1 MSQSPTLSSSDH
13 STRSGPDLRPLV
25 VRTNGSA
32 IEAVYGLI
40 LATSVIAV
48 SYDAS
53 DAGRVALAVVVT
65 AVAFWLA
72 HVYAHLLGR
81 DVSEGRAPTRAEIAG
96 ALREHWSLV
105 AVVVPLVLVLCLG
118 AVGAIPDRAAI
129 VAATAV
135 GLVELAAAGA
145 YAAVIRGGKPPRV
158 IVSAA
163 TALALGLLIVLLK
176 VLVH

>member
-1 MSQSPTLSSSDH
+1 MSRLPSSDH

-25 VRTNGSA
+25 VRTGGSA
-32 IEAVYGLI
+32 TEAVYGLI

-53 DAGRVALAVVVT
+53 DAGRVALAVLVT

-81 DVSEGRAPTRAEIAG
+81 GVSEGGGPTRAEIVG
-96 ALREHWSLV
+96 ALREYWSLV

-118 AVGAIPDRAAI
+118 AVGAISDRAAT

-135 GLVELAAAGA
+135 ALVEMAAAGG
-145 YAAVIRGGKPPRV
+145 YAAVSRGGRPPQV

-163 TALALGLLIVLLK
+163 IALALGLLVVLLK

>member
-1 MSQSPTLSSSDH
+1 LRGLPSSDP

-25 VRTNGSA
+25 VRTGGSA
-32 IEAVYGLI
+32 TEAVYGLI

-53 DAGRVALAVVVT
+53 DAGRVALAVLVT
-65 AVAFWLA
+65 AVVFWLA
-72 HVYAHLLGR
+72 HVYARLLGR
-81 DVSEGRAPTRAEIAG
+81 GASEGRGPTRAEIAC

-105 AVVVPLVLVLCLG
+105 AVVMPVVLVLCLG
-118 AVGAIPDRAAI
+118 AIDAIPDRAAT
-129 VAATAV
+129 VAATAIA
-135 GLVELAAAGA
+135 LVELAAAGG
-145 YAAVIRGGKPPRV
+145 YAASHRGASPART

-163 TALALGLLIVLLK
+163 IALALGLLVVLLK

>member
-1 MSQSPTLSSSDH
+1 MSRLPSSDP

-25 VRTNGSA
+25 VRTGGSA

-48 SYDAS
+48 SYDAA
-53 DAGRVALAVVVT
+53 DAGRVALAVLVT
-65 AVAFWLA
+65 AVAFSLA
-72 HVYAHLLGR
+72 HVYAHLLGSG
-81 DVSEGRAPTRAEIAG
+81 VSEGRGPTRAEIAG
-96 ALREHWSLV
+96 ALREHWSMV

-135 GLVELAAAGA
+135 ALVELAAAGA
-145 YAAVIRGGKPPRV
+145 YAAVIHGARPPRV

-163 TALALGLLIVLLK
+163 IALALGLLVVLLK

>member
-1 MSQSPTLSSSDH
+1 LRGLPSSDP

-25 VRTNGSA
+25 ARTSGSA

-53 DAGRVALAVVVT
+53 DAGRVALAVLVT

-81 DVSEGRAPTRAEIAG
+81 GVSEGRGPTRTEVAG

-105 AVVVPLVLVLCLG
+105 TVVAPLVLVLCLG
-118 AVGAIPDRAAI
+118 AVGAIPDRAAT

-135 GLVELAAAGA
+135 ALVELAAAGG
-145 YAAVIRGGKPPRV
+145 YAAISRGASPPRV
-158 IVSAA
+158 VVAA
-163 TALALGLLIVLLK
+163 AIALALGLLVVLLK

>member
-1 MSQSPTLSSSDH
+1 LSRLPSSDH

-25 VRTNGSA
+25 VRTGGSA

-48 SYDAS
+48 SYGAS
-53 DAGRVALAVVVT
+53 DAGRVASAVLVT
-65 AVAFWLA
+65 AVAFSLA

-81 DVSEGRAPTRAEIAG
+81 GVSEGRGPTRAEIAG

-105 AVVVPLVLVLCLG
+105 AVVVPLGLVLCLG
-118 AVGAIPDRAAI
+118 SVGVIPDRAAI

-135 GLVELAAAGA
+135 ALVELAAAGA
-145 YAAVIRGGKPPRV
+145 YAAVISGGRPPRV
-158 IVSAA
+158 ILSAA
-163 TALALGLLIVLLK
+163 VALALGLLVVLLK